1 LTRRGVSLPERDAAR
16 NLANGGAHSR
26 AGREAGQA
34 AGMFTALA
42 VALTS
47 LGLGAAPPAATTAT
61 TTAPETT
68 TRVYVPQLGADPAH
82 RAIAVSLSDA
92 LLVATKAHAR
102 GREVVG
108 QGDLQRLLDVEAAK
122 QAAGCDS
129 TACATELAD
138 ALGAPEIL
146 IGRLGQVGGSWV
158 LSLSRLER
166 DSMQV
171 TAREQLRVDGAPEGL
186 LDNLDGAVRRLYGVP
201 EPSPLP
207 LLGGVTAGAGVVVA
221 ALSVLPWLY
230 AADQLEQGK
239 QSAVLEERQ
248 QFKQR
253 GELAY
258 FTWMGALVVG
268 AGIAAVG
275 AGIAAVGLV
284 DDATAGAQP

>member
-1 LTRRGVSLPERDAAR
+1 MSL
-16 NLANGGAHSR
+16 
-26 AGREAGQA
+26 
-34 AGMFTALA
+34 ALA
-42 VALTS
+42 VAFMTL
-47 LGLGAAPPAATTAT
+47 LGGAPPEAVEPAT
-61 TTAPETT
+61 TTPATTPATTPTPATTTPATTSATT
-68 TRVYVPQLGADPAH
+68 TRVYVPLLGADPAH
-82 RAIAVSLSDA
+82 RAVAVSLSDA

-138 ALGAPEIL
+138 ALGAPELL

-158 LSLSRLER
+158 LSLSRLSR

-171 TAREQLRVDGAPEGL
+171 TAREQLRVDGAPEAL
-186 LDNLDGAVRRLYGVP
+186 LDGLDGAVRRLYGVP

-239 QSAVLEERQ
+239 DSPNLDDRQ
-248 QFKQR
+248 EFKQR

-258 FTWMGALVVG
+258 FTWMGALG
-268 AGIAAVG
+268 
-275 AGIAAVGLV
+275 VGLV
-284 DDATAGAQP
+284 VAVAGAGLAAAGFVVDATAGAQP